1 MSISRRE
8 ALRIS
13 GAVMAA
19 TTISGC
25 SSIIEP
31 TIKNEPK
38 QTPESTSFK
47 APIPDTK
54 NPRVVV
60 VGGGW
65 SGLSVAK
72 NIKLLAPDSDVILVE
87 QRSQFVSCPMS
98 NLWLVDRVN
107 LEFLTH
113 DYLKGAREHN
123 YTYFHATAVGLDKKN
138 RILKTSNGEISYDYI
153 VFAPGIDY
161 DYSFWT
167 NDIVLE
173 NRLRTEYPAGFISGS
188 EHHTLKSKIQNFK
201 GGNFIFT
208 VPGGNYRCLP
218 GPYERACM
226 VADYFKKKGLDAKVL
241 LLDENNDITIKEHGF
256 HTAIDELYKGYLEYY
271 PNSKIEN
278 IELDNKIVETEFE
291 EFEFED
297 ASFYPHVRGGK
308 ILEIVGIAKDTIYN
322 KMEGDIDPMSY
333 EVNGEKNIF
342 ISGDARPMGFSKS
355 GNTSNTEGQ
364 YVAKIIA
371 NRINKEPAIKWISP
385 ITICF
390 SAVSINPE
398 RAIYIHSEYAYD
410 KKKKVF
416 GFATPISSENWDG
429 QDGLD
434 NAKALYN
441 WADSLYIDM
450 FGE

>member
-8 ALRIS
+8 ALKLS
-13 GAVMAA
+13 GAVIAA

-25 SSIIEP
+25 SAMVEP
-31 TIKNEPK
+31 TTKNNPK
-38 QTPESTSFK
+38 QTPKSTTLK

-72 NIKLLAPDSDVILVE
+72 NVKLLAPDSDVILVE

-138 RILKTSNGEISYDYI
+138 RILNTSNGDISYDYI

-167 NDIVLE
+167 DDIVLE

-208 VPGGNYRCLP
+208 VPAGNYRCLP
-218 GPYERACM
+218 APYERACM
-226 VADYFKKKGLDAKVL
+226 VADYFKKKGLDAKVI

-256 HTAIDELYKGYLEYY
+256 HTAIDELYKDYLEYY

-278 IELDNKIVETEFE
+278 IDLDNKIVETEFE

-322 KMEGDIDPMSY
+322 KMEGDINPISY

-371 NRINKEPAIKWISP
+371 NRINKKLAIKWISP
-385 ITICF
+385 VTICF

-416 GFATPISSENWDG
+416 GFATPISSENWGG

-434 NAKALYN
+434 NAKALYD